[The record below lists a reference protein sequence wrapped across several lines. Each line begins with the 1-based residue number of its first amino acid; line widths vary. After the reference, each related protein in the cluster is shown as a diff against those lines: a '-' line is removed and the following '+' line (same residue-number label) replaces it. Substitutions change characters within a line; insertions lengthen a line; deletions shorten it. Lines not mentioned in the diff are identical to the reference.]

1 MEEQIDGSQ
10 LNLFTFCCVSGGR
23 LGAGQGGGGRG
34 TRHWQTSISASS
46 LSSFLASTPGLA
58 PDSQLGALL

>member
-23 LGAGQGGGGRG
+23 LGAGQGGGGA
-34 TRHWQTSISASS
+34 RHWQTSISASS